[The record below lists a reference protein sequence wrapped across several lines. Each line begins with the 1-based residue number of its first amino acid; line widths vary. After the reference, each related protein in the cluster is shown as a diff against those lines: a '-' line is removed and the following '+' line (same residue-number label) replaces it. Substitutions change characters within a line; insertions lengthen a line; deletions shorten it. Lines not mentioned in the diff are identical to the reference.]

1 MPKFRDATTSM
12 IMGELSPYMAG
23 RGDTKLY
30 RNGAEKLTNRA
41 PLTEGGTRTR
51 PGLLHC
57 ANLTVASNSP
67 QKVVEFVFSGS
78 QAYVFVFTDGR
89 LDIFAHPVAAG
100 ASPTATITS
109 GVPWTSAMIATLN
122 FSQADDTMLV
132 FHPDMRTQVI
142 KRTGAST
149 FARSDYAFE
158 ENSAGTIMY
167 QPYYKFAEPAVTL
180 ATSATTGTGVT
191 CTASAAVFASA
202 HVGGIIRKEEKEILI
217 TAYTSPTVVTG
228 TVRNALV
235 STTATADWD
244 EAVFSP
250 GRGWARCGTFHRD
263 RGVLAGAKSRSSGI
277 YLSKIGAYFNFDL
290 GTALADEAMWESVKD
305 EKVAEIRAVVSADAL
320 LVFSDA
326 SLFACISTP
335 ANPLTPANVD
345 FVKQAPFGV
354 RDGVRPVEF
363 DEASLFAQASGS
375 AIREAL
381 YTDTNQKFQTSMV
394 SKLASHL
401 INAPVSMAVLYGS
414 ETRPEQMALVVN
426 GDGTMAVFHSIRSDS
441 VAAWLPW
448 TTDGSFKSVCTVI
461 DTVYVVVERA
471 IYGGTKYCLE
481 RFDEDR
487 AALDCQRRA
496 TAMSATKTFATA
508 VPQLQGLEVA
518 VSSKGHPLGLY
529 TVGSGGSITLD
540 DLAPEVTEIEA
551 GLPFEQRIRP
561 MPAHVDLGD
570 GSARGLIM
578 GVIRTLIQVDRTAP
592 FRVEDESILLDF
604 QGDDYASDAP
614 TKTGTIEVRHLGY
627 DREGQK
633 DIVITDPVKVTVL
646 SLTRE
651 LQISTG

>member
-1 MPKFRDATTSM
+1 MPKYRDATTSM

-51 PGLLHC
+51 PGLLHL
-57 ANLTVASNSP
+57 ANLTVATDSP
-67 QKVVEFVFSGS
+67 QKAIDFVFSNS
-78 QAYVFVFTDGR
+78 QAYVFVFTDQR

-109 GVPWTSAMIATLN
+109 GVPWTSAMISTLA
-122 FSQADDTMLV
+122 FSQSDDTMLV

-149 FARSDYAFE
+149 FVRSDYAFE

-167 QPYYKFAEPAVTL
+167 QPYYKYAEPAVTL
-180 ATSATTGTGVT
+180 TPGATTGTGVT
-191 CTASAAVFASA
+191 FTASAAVFTSA
-202 HVGGIIRKEEKEILI
+202 FVGGIIRHKSKEILI
-217 TAYTSPTVVTG
+217 TGYTSTTVVTG
-228 TVRNALV
+228 TIRNTLTDTSA
-235 STTATADWD
+235 ATDWD

-263 RGVLAGAKSRSSGI
+263 RGVLAGGKSRPSGI

-290 GTALADEAMWESVKD
+290 GTSLDNEAMWESLKD
-305 EKVAEIRAVVSADAL
+305 EKVAEIRQVVSADAL
-320 LVFSDA
+320 LVWSDA
-326 SLFACISTP
+326 ALFACISTP
-335 ANPLTPANVD
+335 ANPLTPENVD

-363 DEASLFAQASGS
+363 DSASLFAQATGS
-375 AIREAL
+375 AVREAL
-381 YTDTNQKFQTSMV
+381 YADTEKKFGTAVV

-401 INAPVSMAVLYGS
+401 INAPVSLAVLYGS
-414 ETRPEQMALVVN
+414 ETRPEQLAVLVN
-426 GDGTMAVFHSIRSDS
+426 GDGTIAVFHSIRSDS

-448 TTDGSFKSVCTVI
+448 VTDGEFKSVCTVI
-461 DTVYVVVERA
+461 DTVYAIVERD

-481 RFDEDR
+481 KFDEDR

-496 TAMSATKTFATA
+496 TSMSATKTFATA
-508 VPQLQGLEVA
+508 VPHLQGLDVA
-518 VSSKGHPLGLY
+518 VSSKGHPLGTY

-551 GLPFEQRIRP
+551 GLPYEQRIRP

-570 GSARGLIM
+570 GSSRGLIQ

-592 FRVEDESILLDF
+592 FRVEDEDILLEF
-604 QGDDYASDAP
+604 QGDDYDTEAP
-614 TKTGTIEVRHLGY
+614 TTTGTIEVRHLGY

-633 DIVITDPVKVTVL
+633 DIVITEPVKVTVL